1 MHRPEKQP
9 WAGVNRFV
17 GGIALAALAALTAAC
32 SDDDDIIIPPDPP
45 AHGHI
50 EIGSSDPGGGQLTLE
65 LPSDTVEVTA
75 SADVGDFTL
84 WSSTAPA
91 IFSLEEDER
100 DHGLYAL
107 PEGMPL
113 SLELTALDAG
123 VRIQYGETILEQP
136 GDSVLI
142 DNTPFHTHW
151 EWQLVLPQ
159 GTHDGEYG
167 LSFRITT
174 TTPPY
179 LDSEVAT
186 VALTPTEGGG
196 HDDGDDHD

>member
-1 MHRPEKQP
+1 MHRSKTGR
-9 WAGVNRFV
+9 WAGVNQFV
-17 GGIALAALAALTAAC
+17 GGVALATLAALTGAC
-32 SDDDDIIIPPDPP
+32 SDGSDIVIGPDPP
-45 AHGHI
+45 GHAHI
-50 EIGSSDPGGGQLTLE
+50 EVGTSEPGAGTITMK
-65 LPSDTVEVTA
+65 LPGDTVEVFE
-75 SADVGDFTL
+75 SAEVGSFTL

-91 IFSLEEDER
+91 IFSLEEDEP
-100 DHGLYAL
+100 DEGLYAF
-107 PEGMPL
+107 PEGVPL

-123 VRIQYGETILEQP
+123 VRVQYGETILEEP

-174 TTPPY
+174 TTPPF

-186 VALTPTEGGG
+186 VALTPTEGSG
-196 HDDGDDHD
+196 HHEEGE